1 VNAPRPSAAAPA
13 DRPGPAR
20 SVPVRVLENAPAKG
34 EIHEIVL
41 LAPAGWGPV
50 HAGQFI
56 QLECPPRELFGLR
69 RPFSLSG
76 CRERPDG
83 VELRIV
89 YGAIGQ
95 RTRALAAVRAGA
107 ELEMVGPL
115 GRPFSLPAGRRPVMI
130 GGGRGIAPVLM
141 LARQWCGGRPDAL
154 LLYGART
161 AAQLLPLGPVP
172 CELLTATEDG
182 SAGFRGTLLD
192 LLERLRAGGRIRE
205 GEDALF
211 ACGPNAML
219 AALASWVE
227 GRDLP
232 CEVSLETQFGCGT
245 GICAGCAV
253 PVRGRPAARGA
264 GQEVP
269 HESGHGSG
277 QVGSQDTGGGRPATD
292 FDRYVFACRE
302 GPVFPAEIVE
312 WEGLHE

>member
-1 VNAPRPSAAAPA
+1 MSITRATILQIALAIENKGIAFYSAAARRFA
-13 DRPGPAR
+13 DPLIEWLIGEEKRHI
-20 SVPVRVLENAPAKG
+20 RVFQG
-34 EIHEIVL
+34 IF
-41 LAPAGWGPV
+41 
-50 HAGQFI
+50 GQ
-56 QLECPPRELFGLR
+56 
-69 RPFSLSG
+69 
-76 CRERPDG
+76 D
-83 VELRIV
+83 
-89 YGAIGQ
+89 
-95 RTRALAAVRAGA
+95 
-107 ELEMVGPL
+107 
-115 GRPFSLPAGRRPVMI
+115 
-130 GGGRGIAPVLM
+130 
-141 LARQWCGGRPDAL
+141 
-154 LLYGART
+154 
-161 AAQLLPLGPVP
+161 
-172 CELLTATEDG
+172 
-182 SAGFRGTLLD
+182 
-192 LLERLRAGGRIRE
+192 GGRIRE

-269 HESGHGSG
+269 HEAGHGSG